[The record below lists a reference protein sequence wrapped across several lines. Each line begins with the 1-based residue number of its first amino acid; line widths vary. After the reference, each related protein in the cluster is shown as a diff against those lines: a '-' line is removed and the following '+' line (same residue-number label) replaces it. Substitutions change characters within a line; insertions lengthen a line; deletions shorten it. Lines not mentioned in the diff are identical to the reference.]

1 MNTTIVSKE
10 TPRPAKIMMSGRMK
24 AADADNG
31 IWDAKAM
38 MPARMRPAP
47 VNAIPSPTNLA
58 TRGIF
63 SLGI

>member
-38 MPARMRPAP
+38 MHARRRPDP
-47 VNAIPSPTNLA
+47 VTAIPSQTNRA